1 MKILGTIGALILLMA
16 TTALAD
22 PIHDA
27 AMNGNLA
34 GLQAEL
40 DKGVGV
46 NVKNVYGET
55 PLDMAVWY
63 NGETEIA
70 ELLRKQGGKHGVING
85 AAAGGDIEAVKD
97 FLAAGT
103 DVNTKDGWEW
113 TPLHNAAW
121 WGHKEIVELLLAS
134 GAGVNAKNS
143 VGWIPLHM
151 AATNSHNEIVGLL
164 VAAGADLNSKNNN
177 GKTPTD
183 LAAERVADLF
193 PAGRVADFFL
203 KLEIL
208 SLKEDVAQLG
218 VKLAAIELGAVGP
231 QGEKGE
237 AGPQGEKGDTG
248 SVGPQ
253 GEKGEAGPQGEKGDT
268 GSVGPQGEK
277 GEAGPQG
284 EVGLSSAID
293 QLNSDQT
300 AIKETV
306 TNLSGTVLGQ
316 KDKLAKLENLILHGE
331 NVDDPPLIEK
341 LQGVFVV
348 RGKAGQKY
356 EVQYHTGDNDWKV
369 RETVTLHANRQLYID
384 SSSYDEKRFYRI
396 KQAD

>member
-1 MKILGTIGALILLMA
+1 MKTLGTIGASILLMA

-34 GLQAEL
+34 GVQAEL

-46 NVKNVYGET
+46 NAKNDYGET

-70 ELLRKQGGKHGVING
+70 ALLRKQGGKHGVING

-121 WGHKEIVELLLAS
+121 WGHKEIAELLLAN
-134 GAGVNAKNS
+134 GAGVNAKNN
-143 VGWIPLHM
+143 VGWTPLHM
-151 AATNSHNEIVGLL
+151 AAINGHNEIVGLL
-164 VAAGADLNSKNNN
+164 VAGGADVNSKNNN
-177 GKTPTD
+177 GETPTD
-183 LAAERVADLF
+183 LAAGRVADLF

-237 AGPQGEKGDTG
+237 AGPQGE
-248 SVGPQ
+248 
-253 GEKGEAGPQGEKGDT
+253 A
-268 GSVGPQGEK
+268 
-277 GEAGPQG
+277 
-284 EVGLSSAID
+284 GLSSAIE

-300 AIKETV
+300 AIKKTI
-306 TNLSGTVLGQ
+306 TDLTGTVLSQ
-316 KDKLAKLENLILHGE
+316 KDKLAKLENLILDGE
-331 NVDDPPLIEK
+331 NVADPPLIEK
-341 LQGVFVV
+341 LQGVFVI
-348 RGKAGQKY
+348 RGKAGLKY
-356 EVQYHTGDNDWKV
+356 EVQYHTGDNDWQV
-369 RETVTLHANRQLYID
+369 RETVTLQANRQLYID

-396 KQAD
+396 KQID

>member
-1 MKILGTIGALILLMA
+1 MKTLGTIGASILLMA

-34 GLQAEL
+34 GVQAEL

-46 NVKNVYGET
+46 NAKNDYGET

-63 NGETEIA
+63 NGETEVA
-70 ELLRKQGGKHGVING
+70 ALLRKQGGKHGVING

-121 WGHKEIVELLLAS
+121 WGHKEIAEQLLAN
-134 GAGVNAKNS
+134 GAGVNAKNN
-143 VGWIPLHM
+143 VGWTPLHM
-151 AATNSHNEIVGLL
+151 AAINGHNEIVGLL
-164 VAAGADLNSKNNN
+164 VAGGADVNSKNNN
-177 GKTPTD
+177 GETPPD
-183 LAAERVADLF
+183 LAAGRVADLF
-193 PAGRVADFFL
+193 PAGRVADLFL

-237 AGPQGEKGDTG
+237 AGPQGDKGDIG
-248 SVGPQ
+248 AVGPQ
-253 GEKGEAGPQGEKGDT
+253 GEKGEAGPQGDKGDI
-268 GSVGPQGEK
+268 GAVGPQGEK
-277 GEAGPQG
+277 GEAS
-284 EVGLSSAID
+284 LSSAIE

-300 AIKETV
+300 AIKKTV
-306 TNLSGTVLGQ
+306 TDLTGTVLGQ
-316 KDKLAKLENLILHGE
+316 KDKLAKLENLILDGE
-331 NVDDPPLIEK
+331 NVADPPLIEK
-341 LQGVFVV
+341 LQGVFVI
-348 RGKAGQKY
+348 RGKAGLKY
-356 EVQYHTGDNDWKV
+356 EVQYHTGDNDWQV
-369 RETVTLHANRQLYID
+369 RETVTLQANRQLYID

-396 KQAD
+396 KQTD

>member
-1 MKILGTIGALILLMA
+1 MKTLGTIGASILLMA

-34 GLQAEL
+34 GVQAEL
-40 DKGVGV
+40 DKGVSV
-46 NVKNVYGET
+46 NAKNDYGET

-63 NGETEIA
+63 NGETEVA
-70 ELLRKQGGKHGVING
+70 ALLRKQGGKHGVING

-121 WGHKEIVELLLAS
+121 WGHKEIVELLLAN
-134 GAGVNAKNS
+134 GAGVNAKNN
-143 VGWIPLHM
+143 VGWTPLHM
-151 AATNSHNEIVGLL
+151 AAINGHNEIVGLL
-164 VAAGADLNSKNNN
+164 VAGGADVNSKNNN
-177 GKTPTD
+177 GETPPD
-183 LAAERVADLF
+183 LAAGRVADLF
-193 PAGRVADFFL
+193 PAGRVADLFL

-237 AGPQGEKGDTG
+237 AGPQGE
-248 SVGPQ
+248 
-253 GEKGEAGPQGEKGDT
+253 A
-268 GSVGPQGEK
+268 
-277 GEAGPQG
+277 
-284 EVGLSSAID
+284 GLSSAIE

-300 AIKETV
+300 AIKKTV
-306 TNLSGTVLGQ
+306 TDLTGTVLGQ
-316 KDKLAKLENLILHGE
+316 KDKLAKLENLILDGE
-331 NVDDPPLIEK
+331 NVADPPLIEK
-341 LQGVFVV
+341 LQGVFVIS
-348 RGKAGQKY
+348 GKAGLKY
-356 EVQYHTGDNDWKV
+356 EVQYHTGDNDWQV
-369 RETVTLHANRQLYID
+369 RETVTLQANRQLYID

-396 KQAD
+396 KQTD

>member
-1 MKILGTIGALILLMA
+1 MA

-34 GLQAEL
+34 GVQAEL

-46 NVKNVYGET
+46 NAKNDYGET

-63 NGETEIA
+63 NGETEVA
-70 ELLRKQGGKHGVING
+70 ALLRKQGGKHGVLNG

-121 WGHKEIVELLLAS
+121 WGHKEIVELLLAN
-134 GAGVNAKNS
+134 GAGVNAKNN
-143 VGWIPLHM
+143 VGWTPLHM
-151 AATNSHNEIVGLL
+151 AAINGHNEIVGLL
-164 VAAGADLNSKNNN
+164 VAGGADVNSKNNN
-177 GKTPTD
+177 GETPTD
-183 LAAERVADLF
+183 LAAGRVADLF

-218 VKLAAIELGAVGP
+218 VKLAAIELG
-231 QGEKGE
+231 
-237 AGPQGEKGDTG
+237 
-248 SVGPQ
+248 
-253 GEKGEAGPQGEKGDT
+253 
-268 GSVGPQGEK
+268 
-277 GEAGPQG
+277 
-284 EVGLSSAID
+284 
-293 QLNSDQT
+293 SDQT
-300 AIKETV
+300 AIKKTV
-306 TNLSGTVLGQ
+306 TDLTGTVLSQ
-316 KDKLAKLENLILHGE
+316 KDELAKLENLILDGE
-331 NVDDPPLIEK
+331 NVADPPLIEK
-341 LQGVFVV
+341 LQGVFVI
-348 RGKAGQKY
+348 RGKAGLKY
-356 EVQYHTGDNDWKV
+356 EVQYHTGDNDWQV
-369 RETVTLHANRQLYID
+369 RETVTLQANRQLYID

-396 KQAD
+396 KQTD

>member
-1 MKILGTIGALILLMA
+1 MKTLGTIGASILLMA

-34 GLQAEL
+34 SVQAEL

-46 NVKNVYGET
+46 NAKNDYGET

-63 NGETEIA
+63 NGETEVA
-70 ELLRKQGGKHGVING
+70 ALLREQGGKHGVING

-121 WGHKEIVELLLAS
+121 WGHKEIVELLLAN
-134 GAGVNAKNS
+134 GAGVNAKNN
-143 VGWIPLHM
+143 VGWTPLHM
-151 AATNSHNEIVGLL
+151 AAINGHNEIVGLL
-164 VAAGADLNSKNNN
+164 VAGGADVNSKNNN
-177 GKTPTD
+177 GETPTD
-183 LAAERVADLF
+183 LAAGRVADLF
-193 PAGRVADFFL
+193 PAGRVANLFL

-237 AGPQGEKGDTG
+237 AGPQGDKGDIG
-248 SVGPQ
+248 AVGPQ
-253 GEKGEAGPQGEKGDT
+253 GEKGEAGPQGET
-268 GSVGPQGEK
+268 
-277 GEAGPQG
+277 
-284 EVGLSSAID
+284 GLSSAIE

-300 AIKETV
+300 AIKKTI
-306 TNLSGTVLGQ
+306 TDLTGTVLSQ
-316 KDKLAKLENLILHGE
+316 KDKLAKLENLILDGE
-331 NVDDPPLIEK
+331 NVADPPLIEK
-341 LQGVFVV
+341 LQGVFVI
-348 RGKAGQKY
+348 RGKAGLKY
-356 EVQYHTGDNDWKV
+356 EVQYHTGDNDWQV
-369 RETVTLHANRQLYID
+369 RETVTLQANRQLYID

-396 KQAD
+396 KQTD

>member
-1 MKILGTIGALILLMA
+1 MKMKTLGTIGTSILLMA

-34 GLQAEL
+34 GVQAEL

-46 NVKNVYGET
+46 NAKNDYGET

-70 ELLRKQGGKHGVING
+70 ALLRKQGGKHGVING

-121 WGHKEIVELLLAS
+121 WGHKEIAELLLAN
-134 GAGVNAKNS
+134 GAGVNAKNN
-143 VGWIPLHM
+143 VGWTPLHM
-151 AATNSHNEIVGLL
+151 AAINGRNEIVGLL
-164 VAAGADLNSKNNN
+164 VARGADVNSKNNN
-177 GKTPTD
+177 GETPTD
-183 LAAERVADLF
+183 LAAGRVADLF

-237 AGPQGEKGDTG
+237 AGPQGDKGDIG
-248 SVGPQ
+248 AVGPQ
-253 GEKGEAGPQGEKGDT
+253 GEKGEA
-268 GSVGPQGEK
+268 S
-277 GEAGPQG
+277 
-284 EVGLSSAID
+284 LSSAIE

-300 AIKETV
+300 AIKKTV
-306 TNLSGTVLGQ
+306 TDLTGTVLGQ
-316 KDKLAKLENLILHGE
+316 KDKLAKLENLILDGE
-331 NVDDPPLIEK
+331 NVADPPLIEK
-341 LQGVFVV
+341 LQGVFVIS
-348 RGKAGQKY
+348 GKAGLKY
-356 EVQYHTGDNDWKV
+356 EVQYHTGDNDWQV
-369 RETVTLHANRQLYID
+369 RETVTLQANRQLYID

-396 KQAD
+396 KQTD

>member
-1 MKILGTIGALILLMA
+1 MKTLGTIGASILLMA

-34 GLQAEL
+34 GVQAEL

-46 NVKNVYGET
+46 NAKNDYGET

-70 ELLRKQGGKHGVING
+70 ALLRKQGGKHGVING
-85 AAAGGDIEAVKD
+85 AAAGGDIEAVKE

-121 WGHKEIVELLLAS
+121 WGHKEIAELLLAN
-134 GAGVNAKNS
+134 GAGVNAKNN
-143 VGWIPLHM
+143 VGWTPLHM
-151 AATNSHNEIVGLL
+151 AAINGRKEIIELL
-164 VAAGADLNSKNNN
+164 VAGGADVNSKNNN
-177 GKTPTD
+177 GETPPD
-183 LAAERVADLF
+183 LAAGRVADLF

-237 AGPQGEKGDTG
+237 AGPQGE
-248 SVGPQ
+248 
-253 GEKGEAGPQGEKGDT
+253 A
-268 GSVGPQGEK
+268 
-277 GEAGPQG
+277 
-284 EVGLSSAID
+284 GLSSAIE

-300 AIKETV
+300 AIKKTV
-306 TNLSGTVLGQ
+306 TDLTGTVLGQ
-316 KDKLAKLENLILHGE
+316 KDKLAKLENLILDGE
-331 NVDDPPLIEK
+331 NVADPPLIEK
-341 LQGVFVV
+341 LQGVFVI
-348 RGKAGQKY
+348 RGKAGLKY
-356 EVQYHTGDNDWKV
+356 EVQYHTGENDWQL
-369 RETVTLHANRQLYID
+369 RETVTLQANRQLYID

-396 KQAD
+396 KQTD

>member
-1 MKILGTIGALILLMA
+1 MKTLGTIGASILLMA

-34 GLQAEL
+34 GVQAEL
-40 DKGVGV
+40 DKGVSV
-46 NVKNVYGET
+46 NAKNDYGET

-70 ELLRKQGGKHGVING
+70 ALLRKQGGKHGVING
-85 AAAGGDIEAVKD
+85 AAAGGDIEAVKE

-121 WGHKEIVELLLAS
+121 WGHKEMGELLLAN
-134 GAGVNAKNS
+134 GAGVNAKNN
-143 VGWIPLHM
+143 VGWTPLHM
-151 AATNSHNEIVGLL
+151 AAINGHKEIVELL
-164 VAAGADLNSKNNN
+164 VAKGADVNSKNNN
-177 GKTPTD
+177 GETPPD
-183 LAAERVADLF
+183 LAAGRVADLF

-237 AGPQGEKGDTG
+237 AGPQGE
-248 SVGPQ
+248 
-253 GEKGEAGPQGEKGDT
+253 A
-268 GSVGPQGEK
+268 
-277 GEAGPQG
+277 
-284 EVGLSSAID
+284 GLSSAIE

-300 AIKETV
+300 AIKKTV
-306 TNLSGTVLGQ
+306 TDLTGTVLGQ
-316 KDKLAKLENLILHGE
+316 KDKLAKLENLILDSE
-331 NVDDPPLIEK
+331 DAADPPLIEK
-341 LQGVFVV
+341 LQGVFVI
-348 RGKAGQKY
+348 RGKAGLKY
-356 EVQYHTGDNDWKV
+356 EVQYHTGDNDWQV
-369 RETVTLHANRQLYID
+369 RETVTLQANRQLYID
-384 SSSYDEKRFYRI
+384 SSSYGEKRFYRI
-396 KQAD
+396 KQTD

>member
-1 MKILGTIGALILLMA
+1 MKMKTLGTIGASILLMA

-34 GLQAEL
+34 GVQAEL

-46 NVKNVYGET
+46 NAKNDYGET

-70 ELLRKQGGKHGVING
+70 ALLRKQGGKHGVING

-121 WGHKEIVELLLAS
+121 WGHKEIVELLLAN
-134 GAGVNAKNS
+134 GAGVNAKNN
-143 VGWIPLHM
+143 VGWTPLHM
-151 AATNSHNEIVGLL
+151 AAINGHNEIVGLL
-164 VAAGADLNSKNNN
+164 VAGGADVNSKNNN
-177 GKTPTD
+177 GETPPD
-183 LAAERVADLF
+183 LAAGRVADLF
-193 PAGRVADFFL
+193 PAGRVADLFL

-237 AGPQGEKGDTG
+237 AGPQGE
-248 SVGPQ
+248 
-253 GEKGEAGPQGEKGDT
+253 A
-268 GSVGPQGEK
+268 
-277 GEAGPQG
+277 
-284 EVGLSSAID
+284 GLSSAIE

-300 AIKETV
+300 AIKKTV
-306 TNLSGTVLGQ
+306 TDLTGTVLSQ
-316 KDKLAKLENLILHGE
+316 KDKLAKLENLILDGE
-331 NVDDPPLIEK
+331 NVTDPPLIEK
-341 LQGVFVV
+341 LQGVFVI
-348 RGKAGQKY
+348 RGKAGLKY
-356 EVQYHTGDNDWKV
+356 EVQYHTGDNDWQV
-369 RETVTLHANRQLYID
+369 RETVTLQANRQLYID
-384 SSSYDEKRFYRI
+384 SSSYDEKRLYRI
-396 KQAD
+396 KQTD

>member
-1 MKILGTIGALILLMA
+1 MKMKTLGTIGASILLMA

-34 GLQAEL
+34 GVQAEL

-46 NVKNVYGET
+46 NAKNDYGET

-70 ELLRKQGGKHGVING
+70 ALLRKQGGKHGVING

-121 WGHKEIVELLLAS
+121 WGHKEMVELLLAN
-134 GAGVNAKNS
+134 GAGVNAKNNK
-143 VGWIPLHM
+143 GWTPLHM
-151 AATNSHNEIVGLL
+151 AAINGHNEIVGLL
-164 VAAGADLNSKNNN
+164 VAGGADVNSKNNN
-177 GKTPTD
+177 GETPPD
-183 LAAERVADLF
+183 LAAGRVADLF

-218 VKLAAIELGAVGP
+218 VKLAAIELGAVGSQGEKGEAGP
-231 QGEKGE
+231 QGDKGDIGAVGTQGEKGE
-237 AGPQGEKGDTG
+237 AGPQGE
-248 SVGPQ
+248 
-253 GEKGEAGPQGEKGDT
+253 A
-268 GSVGPQGEK
+268 
-277 GEAGPQG
+277 
-284 EVGLSSAID
+284 GLSSAIE

-300 AIKETV
+300 AIKKTV
-306 TNLSGTVLGQ
+306 TDLTGTVLGQ
-316 KDKLAKLENLILHGE
+316 KDKLAKLENLILDGE
-331 NVDDPPLIEK
+331 NVADPPLIEK
-341 LQGVFVV
+341 LQGVFVI
-348 RGKAGQKY
+348 RGKAGLKY
-356 EVQYHTGDNDWKV
+356 EVQYHTGDNDWQV
-369 RETVTLHANRQLYID
+369 RETVTLQSNRQLYID

-396 KQAD
+396 KQTD

>member
-1 MKILGTIGALILLMA
+1 MKTLGTIGASILLMA

-34 GLQAEL
+34 GVQAEL

-46 NVKNVYGET
+46 NAKNDYGET

-70 ELLRKQGGKHGVING
+70 ALLRKQGGKHGVING

-121 WGHKEIVELLLAS
+121 WGHKEIAELLLAN
-134 GAGVNAKNS
+134 GAGVNAKNN
-143 VGWIPLHM
+143 VGWTPLHM
-151 AATNSHNEIVGLL
+151 AAINGHNEIVGLL
-164 VAAGADLNSKNNN
+164 VAGGADVNSKNNN
-177 GKTPTD
+177 GETPTD
-183 LAAERVADLF
+183 LAAGRVADLF

-237 AGPQGEKGDTG
+237 AGPQGE
-248 SVGPQ
+248 
-253 GEKGEAGPQGEKGDT
+253 A
-268 GSVGPQGEK
+268 
-277 GEAGPQG
+277 
-284 EVGLSSAID
+284 GLSSAIE

-300 AIKETV
+300 AIKKTV
-306 TNLSGTVLGQ
+306 TDLTGTVLGQ
-316 KDKLAKLENLILHGE
+316 KDKLAKLENLILDGE
-331 NVDDPPLIEK
+331 NVADPPLIEK
-341 LQGVFVV
+341 LQGVFVIS
-348 RGKAGQKY
+348 GKAGLKY
-356 EVQYHTGDNDWKV
+356 EVQYHTGDNDWQV
-369 RETVTLHANRQLYID
+369 RETVTLQANRQLYID

-396 KQAD
+396 KQTD

>member
-1 MKILGTIGALILLMA
+1 MKTLGTIGASILLMA

-34 GLQAEL
+34 GVQAEL
-40 DKGVGV
+40 DKGVSV
-46 NVKNVYGET
+46 NAKNDYGET

-70 ELLRKQGGKHGVING
+70 ALLRKQGGKHGVING

-121 WGHKEIVELLLAS
+121 WGHKEIVELLLAN
-134 GAGVNAKNS
+134 GAGVNAKNN
-143 VGWIPLHM
+143 VGWTPLHM
-151 AATNSHNEIVGLL
+151 AAINGHNEIVGLL
-164 VAAGADLNSKNNN
+164 VAGGADVNSKNNN
-177 GKTPTD
+177 GETPPD
-183 LAAERVADLF
+183 LAAGRVADLF
-193 PAGRVADFFL
+193 PAGRVADLFL

-237 AGPQGEKGDTG
+237 AGLQGE
-248 SVGPQ
+248 
-253 GEKGEAGPQGEKGDT
+253 A
-268 GSVGPQGEK
+268 
-277 GEAGPQG
+277 
-284 EVGLSSAID
+284 GLSSAIE

-300 AIKETV
+300 AIKKTV
-306 TNLSGTVLGQ
+306 TDLTGTVLGQ
-316 KDKLAKLENLILHGE
+316 KDKLAKLENLILDGE
-331 NVDDPPLIEK
+331 NVADPPLIEK
-341 LQGVFVV
+341 LQGVFVI
-348 RGKAGQKY
+348 RGKAGLKY
-356 EVQYHTGDNDWKV
+356 EVQYHTGDNDWQV
-369 RETVTLHANRQLYID
+369 RETVTLQANRQLYID

-396 KQAD
+396 KQTD

>member
-1 MKILGTIGALILLMA
+1 MLMA

-34 GLQAEL
+34 GVQAEL

-46 NVKNVYGET
+46 NAKNDYGET

-70 ELLRKQGGKHGVING
+70 ALLRKQGGKHGVING

-121 WGHKEIVELLLAS
+121 WGHKEIAELLLAN
-134 GAGVNAKNS
+134 GAGVNAKNN
-143 VGWIPLHM
+143 VGWTPLHM
-151 AATNSHNEIVGLL
+151 AAINGHNEIVGLL
-164 VAAGADLNSKNNN
+164 VAGGADVNSKNNN
-177 GKTPTD
+177 GETPTD
-183 LAAERVADLF
+183 LAAGRVADLF

-237 AGPQGEKGDTG
+237 AGPQGE
-248 SVGPQ
+248 
-253 GEKGEAGPQGEKGDT
+253 A
-268 GSVGPQGEK
+268 
-277 GEAGPQG
+277 
-284 EVGLSSAID
+284 GLSSAIE

-300 AIKETV
+300 AIKKTV
-306 TNLSGTVLGQ
+306 TDLTGTVLGQ
-316 KDKLAKLENLILHGE
+316 KDKLAKLENLILDGE
-331 NVDDPPLIEK
+331 NVADPPLIEK
-341 LQGVFVV
+341 LQGVFVI
-348 RGKAGQKY
+348 RGKAGLKY
-356 EVQYHTGDNDWKV
+356 EVQYHTGDNDWQV
-369 RETVTLHANRQLYID
+369 RETVTLQANRQLYID

-396 KQAD
+396 KQTD

>member
-1 MKILGTIGALILLMA
+1 MKTLGTIGASILLMA

-34 GLQAEL
+34 GVQAEL

-46 NVKNVYGET
+46 NAKNDYGET

-63 NGETEIA
+63 NGETEVA
-70 ELLRKQGGKHGVING
+70 ALLRKQGGKHGVING

-121 WGHKEIVELLLAS
+121 WGHKEIVELLLAN
-134 GAGVNAKNS
+134 GAGVNAKNN
-143 VGWIPLHM
+143 VGWTPLHM
-151 AATNSHNEIVGLL
+151 AAINGHNEIVGLL
-164 VAAGADLNSKNNN
+164 VAGGADVNSKNNN
-177 GKTPTD
+177 GETPPD
-183 LAAERVADLF
+183 LAAGRVADLF
-193 PAGRVADFFL
+193 PAGRVADLFL

-218 VKLAAIELGAVGP
+218 AKLAAIASGAV
-231 QGEKGE
+231 E
-237 AGPQGEKGDTG
+237 
-248 SVGPQ
+248 S
-253 GEKGEAGPQGEKGDT
+253 
-268 GSVGPQGEK
+268 
-277 GEAGPQG
+277 
-284 EVGLSSAID
+284 GLSSAIE

-300 AIKETV
+300 AIKKTV
-306 TNLSGTVLGQ
+306 TDLTGTVLSQ
-316 KDKLAKLENLILHGE
+316 KDELAKLENLILDGE
-331 NVDDPPLIEK
+331 NVADPPLIEK
-341 LQGVFVV
+341 LQGVFVI
-348 RGKAGQKY
+348 RGKAGLKY
-356 EVQYHTGDNDWKV
+356 EVQYHTGDNDWQV
-369 RETVTLHANRQLYID
+369 RETVTLQANRQLYID

-396 KQAD
+396 KQTD

>member
-1 MKILGTIGALILLMA
+1 MA

-34 GLQAEL
+34 GVQAEL

-46 NVKNVYGET
+46 NAKNDYGET

-63 NGETEIA
+63 NGETEVA
-70 ELLRKQGGKHGVING
+70 ALLREQGGKHGVING

-121 WGHKEIVELLLAS
+121 WGHKEIVELLLAN
-134 GAGVNAKNS
+134 GTGVNAKNN
-143 VGWIPLHM
+143 VGWTPLHM
-151 AATNSHNEIVGLL
+151 AAINGHNEIVGLL
-164 VAAGADLNSKNNN
+164 VAGGADVNSKNNN
-177 GKTPTD
+177 GETATD
-183 LAAERVADLF
+183 LAAGRVADLF
-193 PAGRVADFFL
+193 PAGRVANLFL

-218 VKLAAIELGAVGP
+218 VKLATIELGAVGP

-237 AGPQGEKGDTG
+237 AGPQGDKGDIG
-248 SVGPQ
+248 AVGPR
-253 GEKGEAGPQGEKGDT
+253 GEKGEAGPQGE
-268 GSVGPQGEK
+268 
-277 GEAGPQG
+277 A
-284 EVGLSSAID
+284 GLSSAIE

-300 AIKETV
+300 AIKKTV
-306 TNLSGTVLGQ
+306 TDLTGTVLSQ
-316 KDKLAKLENLILHGE
+316 KDKLAKLENLILDGE
-331 NVDDPPLIEK
+331 NVADSPLIEK
-341 LQGVFVV
+341 LQGVFII
-348 RGKAGQKY
+348 RGKAGLKY
-356 EVQYHTGDNDWKV
+356 EVQYHTGDNDWQV
-369 RETVTLHANRQLYID
+369 RETVTLQANRQLYID

-396 KQAD
+396 KQTD

>member
-1 MKILGTIGALILLMA
+1 MKTLGTIGASILLMA

-34 GLQAEL
+34 GVQAEL

-46 NVKNVYGET
+46 NAKNDYGET

-63 NGETEIA
+63 NGETEVA
-70 ELLRKQGGKHGVING
+70 ALLREQGGKHGVING

-121 WGHKEIVELLLAS
+121 WGHKEIVELLLAN
-134 GAGVNAKNS
+134 GAGVNAKNN
-143 VGWIPLHM
+143 VGWTPLHM
-151 AATNSHNEIVGLL
+151 AAINGHNEIVGLL
-164 VAAGADLNSKNNN
+164 VAGGADVNSKNNN
-177 GKTPTD
+177 GETPTD
-183 LAAERVADLF
+183 LAAGRVADLF

-237 AGPQGEKGDTG
+237 AGPQGE
-248 SVGPQ
+248 
-253 GEKGEAGPQGEKGDT
+253 A
-268 GSVGPQGEK
+268 
-277 GEAGPQG
+277 
-284 EVGLSSAID
+284 GLSSAIE

-300 AIKETV
+300 AIKKTV
-306 TNLSGTVLGQ
+306 TDLTGTVLSQ
-316 KDKLAKLENLILHGE
+316 KDELAKLENLILDGE
-331 NVDDPPLIEK
+331 NVADPPLIEK
-341 LQGVFVV
+341 LQGVFVI
-348 RGKAGQKY
+348 RGKAGLKY
-356 EVQYHTGDNDWKV
+356 EVQYHTGDNDWQV
-369 RETVTLHANRQLYID
+369 RETVTLQANRQLYID

-396 KQAD
+396 KQTD

>member
-1 MKILGTIGALILLMA
+1 MKTLGTIGASILLMA

-34 GLQAEL
+34 GVQAEL

-46 NVKNVYGET
+46 NAKNDYGET

-70 ELLRKQGGKHGVING
+70 ALLRKQGGKHGVING

-121 WGHKEIVELLLAS
+121 WGHKEIAELLLAN
-134 GAGVNAKNS
+134 GAGVNAKNN
-143 VGWIPLHM
+143 VGWTPLHM
-151 AATNSHNEIVGLL
+151 AAINGHNEIVGLL
-164 VAAGADLNSKNNN
+164 VAGGADVNSKNNN
-177 GKTPTD
+177 GETPTD
-183 LAAERVADLF
+183 LAAGRVADLF

-218 VKLAAIELGAVGP
+218 AKLAAIELG
-231 QGEKGE
+231 
-237 AGPQGEKGDTG
+237 
-248 SVGPQ
+248 
-253 GEKGEAGPQGEKGDT
+253 
-268 GSVGPQGEK
+268 
-277 GEAGPQG
+277 
-284 EVGLSSAID
+284 
-293 QLNSDQT
+293 SDQT
-300 AIKETV
+300 AIKKTV
-306 TNLSGTVLGQ
+306 TDLTGTVLSQ
-316 KDKLAKLENLILHGE
+316 KDKLAKLENLILDGE
-331 NVDDPPLIEK
+331 NVADPPLIEK
-341 LQGVFVV
+341 LQGVFVIS
-348 RGKAGQKY
+348 GKAGLKY
-356 EVQYHTGDNDWKV
+356 EVQYHTGDNDWQV
-369 RETVTLHANRQLYID
+369 REIVTLQANRQLYID

-396 KQAD
+396 KQID